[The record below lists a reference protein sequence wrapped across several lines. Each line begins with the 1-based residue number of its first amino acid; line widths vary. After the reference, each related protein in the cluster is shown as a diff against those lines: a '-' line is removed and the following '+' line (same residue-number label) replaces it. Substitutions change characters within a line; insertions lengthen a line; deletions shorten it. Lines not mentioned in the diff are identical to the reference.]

1 MEFTVNIYWA
11 PEEHYGLSI
20 LDTANSL
27 YASCPV
33 LLPSAHYINNSITV
47 IASHHIL
54 HFRASC
60 SNSDLSSI
68 VVCVHISLCVWER
81 ERSWTLHISLQ
92 NDVQITFHVT
102 ASVYVYMCTCPCP
115 QWTRSPL
122 DMPGGNS
129 GDRIQCHCWPSFWDN
144 VIIGV
149 YGCAW
154 WGWDSW
160 QLRFLSAQ
168 IFYYINN
175 EFHSPAMSG
184 AAQ

>member
-1 MEFTVNIYWA
+1 MSLTIFFHLAFFFYVCKILQPWNGTTVNIYWA

-47 IASHHIL
+47 IASRHIL

-68 VVCVHISLCVWER
+68 VVCAHISLCVWER
-81 ERSWTLHISLQ
+81 EQSWTLHIALQ

-115 QWTRSPL
+115 QWDQISSWHARGQL
-122 DMPGGNS
+122 
-129 GDRIQCHCWPSFWDN
+129 
-144 VIIGV
+144 
-149 YGCAW
+149 
-154 WGWDSW
+154 GW
-160 QLRFLSAQ
+160 
-168 IFYYINN
+168 
-175 EFHSPAMSG
+175 
-184 AAQ
+184 